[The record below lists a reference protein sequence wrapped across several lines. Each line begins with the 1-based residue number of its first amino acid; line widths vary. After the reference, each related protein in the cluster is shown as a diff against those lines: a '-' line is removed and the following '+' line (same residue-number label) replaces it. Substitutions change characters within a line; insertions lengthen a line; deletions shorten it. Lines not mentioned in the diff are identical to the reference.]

1 VKGYLYILKSG
12 KNGRYYVGSSINPE
26 RRLLEKHNKGLVAA
40 TKYLVPWKIVFKQEY
55 GEIKIARQV
64 EYKLKTFK
72 SKVILE
78 KIIIS
83 GVCNIVPPMN

>member
-1 VKGYLYILKSG
+1 MYILKSE

-26 RRLLEKHNKGLVAA
+26 RRLLEKHNKGLVMA
-40 TKYLVPWKIVFKQEY
+40 TKYLIPWIIVFKQEY
-55 GEIKIARQV
+55 KEIKVARQV

-78 KIIIS
+78 KIVKS
-83 GVCNIVPPMN
+83 GVCNLRIV